1 MHLPTVLALVI
12 SSEEQLADSLL
23 QVANKHDGN
32 AGVRDMGKQLAG
44 WSRAHVS
51 GLAPFLDE
59 FGRESVDEPQRVRSA
74 LFHGVRLGGFGLLR
88 DLQDLAMLAKQAEI
102 NWTSLLQAVEG
113 MHRQDLTALCTQS
126 KLETGRQLAWLETQI
141 KQTAPQAINVSPD
154 KAATAKASIP
164 QRVSPAAIPELLWS
178 PVAAGALM
186 ILVGVTA
193 WMAGKPWLIPSLGP
207 TAYLQ
212 AETPAHPSTRF
223 YNTVTGH
230 LIGLSM
236 GFLSVMMFDAWQSPS
251 PLLDHQLGIARVWA
265 SGLAL
270 SLTILVALLLKASH
284 PPAGATTLLVSL
296 GALRTRADAL
306 SMIGGVLLV
315 AVLGEVVRKLRLK
328 TARAKPR

>member
-1 MHLPTVLALVI
+1 MHLTTVLALVA

-32 AGVRDMGKQLAG
+32 AEVRDMCKQLAE

-51 GLAPFLDE
+51 GLTDFIKE
-59 FGRESVDEPQRVRSA
+59 FGTESVDEPQRVRSA

-88 DLQDLAMLAKQAEI
+88 DLQDLAILAKQVEI

-113 MHRQDLTALCTQS
+113 MHRKDLAAVCTQS
-126 KLETGRQLAWLETQI
+126 KLETERQLAWIETQI
-141 KQTAPQAINVSPD
+141 KHTAPQAINVSPD
-154 KAATAKASIP
+154 KGPMLKASIP
-164 QRVSPAAIPELLWS
+164 KRVSPSAVPELTWS
-178 PVAAGALM
+178 PVCAGSLM
-186 ILVGVTA
+186 IFVGVIA

-212 AETPAHPSTRF
+212 AETPAHPSARF

-236 GFLSVMMFDAWQSPS
+236 GFLSVMMFSAWDSPS
-251 PLLDHQLGIARVWA
+251 PLIDHQLGINRVWA
-265 SGLAL
+265 SALAL
-270 SLTILVALLLKASH
+270 TLTLLVALLLKASH

-296 GALRTRADAL
+296 GALRTREDAL
-306 SMIGGVLLV
+306 NMIAGVLLV
-315 AVLGEVVRKLRLK
+315 ALLGEVLRKLRLK
-328 TARAKPR
+328 TARTKPS